1 MLKLISCF
9 SMGIGGNGRPTLEL
23 LGNVAHAG
31 AEKYPCKK
39 YIRLYD
45 QVVFFYFFFFKSKEK
60 SSIYHTRCINSSSV
74 GTNLFRCSV
83 HAILNLHLQKHLQNE
98 SSIGNL

>member
-31 AEKYPCKK
+31 AEKYSCKK
-39 YIRLYD
+39 YIIIYD
-45 QVVFFYFFFFKSKEK
+45 QVVFIDFFSLKVKK
-60 SSIYHTRCINSSSV
+60 RVPYTIPAVLIPV
-74 GTNLFRCSV
+74 GTNHYSDVQCMLY
-83 HAILNLHLQKHLQNE
+83 
-98 SSIGNL
+98 

>member
-1 MLKLISCF
+1 
-9 SMGIGGNGRPTLEL
+9 MGIGGNGRPTLEL

-45 QVVFFYFFFFKSKEK
+45 QVVFFYFFFFKS
-60 SSIYHTRCINSSSV
+60 Y
-74 GTNLFRCSV
+74 
-83 HAILNLHLQKHLQNE
+83 
-98 SSIGNL
+98 

>member
-31 AEKYPCKK
+31 AEKYSCKK
-39 YIRLYD
+39 YIIIYD
-45 QVVFFYFFFFKSKEK
+45 QVVFIDFFFFKSKEK
-60 SSIYHTRCINSSSV
+60 SSILDT
-74 GTNLFRCSV
+74 F
-83 HAILNLHLQKHLQNE
+83 QD
-98 SSIGNL
+98 